1 VTVPQ
6 PLQKIDVF
14 AIQDRRDQGRTKPW
28 VVRWRVDGNQRAR
41 SFRVKAEADRYRSVL
56 SVAVLSGERFDPK
69 TGEPLSWTRPADD
82 PTLFEWARRWLAEQW
97 PEWQPR
103 TRNSA
108 VEVLTRF
115 LPIVVELGA
124 PEPSRSIRA
133 HLKTVLV
140 PTSEATGEEGCARW
154 LQLHSPRLSELT
166 KPMLAR
172 ADVALGIGDDGNL
185 LGSATAQ
192 RFRKLSH
199 GCIRRAVELDLLPA
213 DPWPPAPR
221 GRKARKVVRRKRSI
235 DPRALPDPATMRRIL
250 AAMSTRQPASRTYRL
265 MTAVVYYAGLR
276 PSEVVMLRPSCLTLP
291 LGPNLWG
298 RIEVRE
304 ADVDNDTPGDPKTGR
319 RSVPIPPVLVA
330 ELRLWL
336 MDHDFGLEDLIFR
349 TRTGR
354 RPASSNWNRAWH
366 RTLGALELPAW
377 RIYDCRHAAATTW
390 LASGAPLGEVARRL
404 GHSVDTLVSTYVGA
418 LVGDEEITNQRIAC
432 VLKEGAA

>member
-1 VTVPQ
+1 MPQ

-14 AIQDRRDQGRTKPW
+14 AIQDRREQGRTKPW
-28 VVRWRVDGNQRAR
+28 VVRWRLDGHQRAK

-56 SVAVLSGERFDPK
+56 AAAALSGERFDPK
-69 TGEPLSWTRPADD
+69 TGEPLSWSRPADD
-82 PTLFEWARRWLAEQW
+82 PTLFEWTRRWLAEQW

-103 TRNSA
+103 TRTSA
-108 VEVLTRF
+108 VEALSRF
-115 LPIVVELGA
+115 VPLVAELDA
-124 PEPSRSIRA
+124 PEPPRAIRA
-133 HLKTVLV
+133 HLKVVLV
-140 PTSEATGEEGCARW
+140 PMSEGTGDEACARW
-154 LQLHSPRLSELT
+154 LQLHSPRLSDLT

-172 ADVALGIGDDGNL
+172 TDVALGVGDDGNL
-185 LGSATAQ
+185 LATATAQ
-192 RFRKLSH
+192 RFRKLSR

-221 GRKARKVVRRKRSI
+221 GRKARKSVRTKRSV
-235 DPRALPDPATMRRIL
+235 DPRALPDPTTMRRIL
-250 AAMSTRQPASRTYRL
+250 AAMATRQPASRTYRL

-291 LGPNLWG
+291 LGPNQWG

-330 ELRLWL
+330 DLRHWL
-336 MDHDFGLEDLIFR
+336 TEHTLAPEDLIFR
-349 TRTGR
+349 TRSGR

-366 RTLGALELPAW
+366 RTLRTLELPGW

-418 LVGDEEITNQRIAC
+418 LVGDEEITNQRIAA
-432 VLKEGAA
+432 LLDEDAA